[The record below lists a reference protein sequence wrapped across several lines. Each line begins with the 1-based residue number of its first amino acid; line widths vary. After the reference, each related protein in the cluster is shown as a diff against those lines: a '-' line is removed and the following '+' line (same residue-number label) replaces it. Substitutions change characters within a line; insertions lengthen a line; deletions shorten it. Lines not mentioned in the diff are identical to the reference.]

1 MLYIYLVNDSMCVTM
16 EKLIKIFNRNNGYSR
31 MKELREAGIQT
42 RDIAKAVKDKIIEKV
57 KPGLYKLIHYPWD
70 EHGSFADVC
79 NSNKKAV
86 ICLLS
91 AASYYE
97 LTTFNPSEIYV
108 AVPNN
113 TDKFVLK
120 YPPMRVYYFSDS
132 YYEPGIEILHTK
144 SGDVRIYNKEKTIG
158 DLFRY
163 MNKLGEDVAVESLRE
178 YLKIRK
184 GRSIPKLLEYAVIC
198 RVKPIMEPILKGLL
212 SR

>member
-1 MLYIYLVNDSMCVTM
+1 MKKIIEIF
-16 EKLIKIFNRNNGYSR
+16 EKNNGYSR

-42 RDIAKAVKDKIIEKV
+42 RDIARAVKEKTIEKV
-57 KPGLYKLIHYPWD
+57 RPGLYKLVEFSWD

-97 LTTFNPSEIYV
+97 LTTFNPSEVYV

-113 TDKFVLK
+113 TDKFVLR
-120 YPPMRVYYFSDS
+120 YPPIRVYYFADS
-132 YYEPGIEILHTK
+132 YYEYGIETLKTK
-144 SGDVRIYNKEKTIG
+144 SGIIKIYNKEKTIG

-163 MNKLGEDVAVESLRE
+163 ITKLGEDVVVESLKE
-178 YLKIRK
+178 YLKKRK
-184 GRSIPKLLEYAVIC
+184 EMNISKLLEYADIC
-198 RVKPIMEPILKGLL
+198 GVKKKMEPMIKAIL
-212 SR
+212 S

>member
-1 MLYIYLVNDSMCVTM
+1 MN
-16 EKLIKIFNRNNGYSR
+16 
-31 MKELREAGIQT
+31 ELRKSGIQT
-42 RDIAKAVKDKIIEKV
+42 RDIAKAVEGGIIDKI
-57 KPGLYKLIHYPWD
+57 KPGLYKLVNYPWD

-113 TDKFVLK
+113 TDKFVLR
-120 YPPMRVYYFSDS
+120 YPPVKVYYFGDN
-132 YYEPGIEILHTK
+132 YYEPGIETLETK
-144 SGDVRIYNKEKTIG
+144 SGTIKIYNKEKTIG

-163 MNKLGEDVAVESLRE
+163 MNKLGEDVAVESLKE
-178 YLKIRK
+178 YLKNRK
-184 GRSIPKLLEYAVIC
+184 TRNIPKLLEYSNIC
-198 RVKPIMEPILKGLL
+198 GVKKKIEPMTKAIL
-212 SR
+212 S

>member
-1 MLYIYLVNDSMCVTM
+1 M
-16 EKLIKIFNRNNGYSR
+16 KKIIEILKKNNGYSR

-42 RDIAKAVKDKIIEKV
+42 RDIAQAVKEKV
-57 KPGLYKLIHYPWD
+57 IKKIKPGLYKLVDYPWD
-70 EHGSFADVC
+70 EHGSFVDIC

-113 TDKFVLK
+113 TDKFVLE
-120 YPPMRVYYFSDS
+120 YPPVRVFYFADS
-132 YYEPGIEILHTK
+132 YYETGIETLQTK
-144 SGDVRIYNKEKTIG
+144 SGLVRIYNKEKTIG

-163 MNKLGEDVAVESLRE
+163 MTKLGEDVAVESLKE
-178 YLKIRK
+178 YLKNRR
-184 GRSIPKLLEYAVIC
+184 GMNIPKLLEYSEIC
-198 RVKPIMEPILKGLL
+198 GVRKKMEPMIKAT
-212 SR
+212 